1 MKKLLI
7 LLLLVSCQKEDIQ
20 PTEPQPDCNCDK
32 VVDVDSF
39 NVSGV
44 ATGSYITINEC
55 TGIQRTEHFT
65 GIQNR
70 PNVGDCK

>member
-1 MKKLLI
+1 MRKLLI

-20 PTEPQPDCNCDK
+20 PTEPQLDCNCDK

-39 NVSGV
+39 TVSGV
-44 ATGSYITINEC
+44 VTGSYITINEC
-55 TGIQRTEHFT
+55 TDIQRTEYFT
-65 GIQNR
+65 GIENR